1 MADTEKS
8 INLAGRKLMIAIPAY
23 DNKLNIDSAF
33 ALSNLAVQ
41 VQSLGVKLY
50 LTHLSGCSLITKAR
64 NCLVADFLKS
74 DADTLLFVDADVVVT
89 ADAVLRLLAL
99 SLDKDITAG
108 IYPRRGMDRKF
119 FLDYYLDEQG
129 ALEFDKN
136 GLMRVKRIG
145 TGFMMIKRKV
155 FDEYKAAYPQ
165 YSYKPDHVRTA
176 AFDGSRE
183 IHAYFDCIIDPVSKR
198 YLSEDYMFCQNVI
211 KMGGTI
217 WLCPWMELQHTGT
230 DTFGGSLAALASV
243 GASATAD
250 SSLIKNEQPTKK
262 KKK

>member
-1 MADTEKS
+1 MADEKS
-8 INLAGRKLMIAIPAY
+8 INLAGRKLMVAIPAY
-23 DNKLNIDSAF
+23 DGKLNIDSAF

-119 FLDYYLDEQG
+119 FLDYYLDENG
-129 ALEFDKN
+129 GLEFDAN
-136 GLMRVKRIG
+136 GTLI
-145 TGFMMIKRKV
+145 
-155 FDEYKAAYPQ
+155 
-165 YSYKPDHVRTA
+165 
-176 AFDGSRE
+176 
-183 IHAYFDCIIDPVSKR
+183 
-198 YLSEDYMFCQNVI
+198 
-211 KMGGTI
+211 
-217 WLCPWMELQHTGT
+217 
-230 DTFGGSLAALASV
+230 LAASNDF
-243 GASATAD
+243 ATRVWTVED
-250 SSLIKNEQPTKK
+250 QRLRVSLGKFQFIFCIFWKV
-262 KKK
+262 

>member
-8 INLAGRKLMIAIPAY
+8 ISLAGRKLMVAIPAY
-23 DNKLNIDSAF
+23 DGKLNIDSAF

-89 ADAVLRLLAL
+89 ADAILRLMAL

-119 FLDYYLDEQG
+119 FLDYYLDENG
-129 ALEFDKN
+129 GLEFDAN
-136 GLMRVKRIG
+136 GMLRVKRIG
-145 TGFMMIKRKV
+145 TGFMMIQRHVLETMIAKHPEWNYFNNVDNRTDSAI
-155 FDEYKAAYPQ
+155 FDLQIVNGEYY
-165 YSYKPDHVRTA
+165 
-176 AFDGSRE
+176 G
-183 IHAYFDCIIDPVSKR
+183 
-198 YLSEDYMFCQNVI
+198 EDYLFC
-211 KMGGTI
+211 
-217 WLCPWMELQHTGT
+217 
-230 DTFGGSLAALASV
+230 DR
-243 GASATAD
+243 ATAD
-250 SSLIKNEQPTKK
+250 GFTVFLDPSISLPHVGTEKFTRDFEADVLKPLLEQHCTPVLKVVNG
-262 KKK
+262 